1 MKLKVLTVHKSFI
14 KPLLI
19 CSLILPY
26 HAVLATPLQVS
37 EPIVLNSVELPLSEL
52 QWVGDKVYQNECAS
66 DPKYLSYWG
75 KGEEFPS
82 FGIGHFIWYVD
93 SKEGPYQQTFPQ
105 MVAFVSRHSSPPKWL
120 NELKPFYSPWKN
132 KTQFDQAWSSS
143 KMMEL
148 RQWLL
153 RTKAWQAEFIVQQFT
168 QRFHDAMQP
177 LSVNDS
183 EYYQLLTLRLLQFK
197 QGRFA
202 LIDYANFK
210 GIGNDKEQY
219 QGQQWG
225 LLSVLKTMD
234 ISKDQLNSLTE
245 KQLMNTFKKAAKS
258 RLLLR
263 TQLAPKQ
270 RDEQR
275 WLAGWYKRIER
286 Y

>member
-1 MKLKVLTVHKSFI
+1 MKFKVLRIHKSFII

-19 CSLILPY
+19 CSLILPC
-26 HAVLATPLQVS
+26 HAVLAAPLQT
-37 EPIVLNSVELPLSEL
+37 PKPTALNSVELPLAEL
-52 QWVGDKVYQNECAS
+52 QWVGDRVYQNECAS

-93 SKEGPYQQTFPQ
+93 GKEGPYQQTFPQ
-105 MVAFVSRHSSPPKWL
+105 MLAFVSQYSTPPKWL

-143 KMMEL
+143 KMTEL

-153 RTKAWQAEFIVQQFT
+153 KTKAWQAEFIVQQFNH
-168 QRFHDAMQP
+168 RFNAAVQKLSTDA
-177 LSVNDS
+177 
-183 EYYQLLTLRLLQFK
+183 EYYQLLVQRLLQFK

-234 ISKDQLNSLTE
+234 ISKGQLIHLTE

-270 RDEQR
+270 RNEQR